1 MSTKS
6 DLEARVSILESQ
18 VRMIL
23 LELGNEAKD
32 RDIVAAFAKMTPRM
46 HGALQCIVA
55 GVGNREIAD
64 RFGVQE
70 STAKVY
76 VRGVAAKLGVRTRA
90 EIVAKVLGTM
100 KAMSPDEYLKL
111 TGIDRFWFESGEM
124 WRDRD
129 GESAG
134 VDEG

>member
-1 MSTKS
+1 MSSQS

-23 LELGNEAKD
+23 RELGNEAKD
-32 RDIVAAFAKMTPRM
+32 RDVVAAFAKMTPRM

-55 GVGNREIAD
+55 GIGNKEIAE

-76 VRGVAAKLGVRTRA
+76 VRGVAGKLGVRTRA
-90 EIVAKVLGTM
+90 EIVAKVLATM
-100 KAMSPDEYLKL
+100 KAMSPEEYEKL
-111 TGIDRFWFESGEM
+111 TGISRFWFESGEM

-129 GESAG
+129 GEQAG
-134 VDEG
+134 ADEG